1 MVYISQ
7 YFIHALLGNY
17 CIIFL
22 CFLCF
27 LSSLCFEYDV
37 ILINF
42 NNISM
47 IALCDF
53 VLALICDYDSKQ
65 KKSFEKGFEFFYK
78 SISKEKIF
86 KTKSKSKIS

>member
-1 MVYISQ
+1 
-7 YFIHALLGNY
+7 
-17 CIIFL
+17 
-22 CFLCF
+22 
-27 LSSLCFEYDV
+27 
-37 ILINF
+37 
-42 NNISM
+42 M

-53 VLALICDYDSKQ
+53 VLALICDYHSKQ